1 MRTLLYSLLASGL
14 LLGGAALAQDRDTQS
29 PPQNQQLRPQA
40 PDGSSGSSTPGSG
53 SGSLSNQL
61 NRSSGVL
68 QPPPTSDRGVVR
80 PPSAGTQDM
89 PVIPPPGSPGGN
101 QQVQPK

>member
-1 MRTLLYSLLASGL
+1 MRTLFYPLLAASL
-14 LLGGAALAQDRDTQS
+14 LLGSAALAQDRDTES

-40 PDGSSGSSTPGSG
+40 PDGSSGSSTPRSD
-53 SGSLSNQL
+53 SGSLSNEL
-61 NRSSGVL
+61 NRSGGVL
-68 QPPPTSDRGVVR
+68 QPPATSDRGVVR